1 MEKQIKS
8 QLIQKEKKDK
18 LNRIIMKCMI
28 ICVKKEK
35 RIAVQNMNFKDY
47 QNAINILHKE
57 LHKN

>member
-1 MEKQIKS
+1 
-8 QLIQKEKKDK
+8 
-18 LNRIIMKCMI
+18 MI